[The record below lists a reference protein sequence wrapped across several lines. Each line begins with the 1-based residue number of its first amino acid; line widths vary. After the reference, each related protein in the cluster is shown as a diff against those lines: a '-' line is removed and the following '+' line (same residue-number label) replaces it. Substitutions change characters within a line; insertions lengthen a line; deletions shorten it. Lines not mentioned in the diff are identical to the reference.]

1 VTDDLVP
8 RIEILADMIMQLQL
22 VQLQPSRNRHA
33 QGILLTM
40 REETDISSLMVSAHD
55 VLSEAQSVIAQSE
68 TGSDRGSSASTML
81 HLNNFEGLFR
91 DSLKITQGHQPIE
104 PGGLPFDRHAAV
116 EKWIPAAF
124 PTDETTQSDNSSTN
138 TQTQMTPTQ
147 STFGT
152 SAIGTEYAASATG
165 EDSDEEDELEFDMLK
180 GCLDQG
186 VSFYKQGD
194 WASGEK
200 YFRRALADSKKL
212 SSNKIQQRGIDL
224 KDAQFKTAVCAFQ
237 QKRFDEAEAEL
248 FHFNSRKSVNTEE
261 SNVVLRRVLAT
272 YLFAEICFQRNRIDE
287 ALKHCRKAHSMNKR
301 LIGNTTDMPE
311 VQANIFNLLMDIALC
326 QWDFVAAEVYE
337 AKELEY
343 RVEPRPKL
351 QMIDLEEILLS
362 RLRRLQNVRE
372 LTRLASFSI
381 LINTVKSSVANAKC
395 TM

>member
-1 VTDDLVP
+1 MTDDLVP
-8 RIEILADMIMQLQL
+8 RIEILTDMIMQLQL
-22 VQLQPSRNRHA
+22 VQLHSSRNQHA
-33 QGILLTM
+33 QGSLLKA

-81 HLNNFEGLFR
+81 HLNNFEELFR
-91 DSLKITQGHQPIE
+91 DGLTITQGHQPVE
-104 PGGLPFDRHAAV
+104 PGGLPFDRLTAV

-124 PTDETTQSDNSSTN
+124 STDETTRSDNSSAN

-165 EDSDEEDELEFDMLK
+165 EDSDEEDELGFDMLQ

-200 YFRRALADSKKL
+200 YFRRALVDSKKL
-212 SSNKIQQRGIDL
+212 PSTKIQQRGIDL
-224 KDAQFKTAVCAFQ
+224 KDAQFKTAVCAFH
-237 QKRFDEAEAEL
+237 QKRLDEAEAEL
-248 FHFNSRKSVNTEE
+248 FHFRSRKSVKNEE
-261 SNVVLRRVLAT
+261 NNVVLRRVLAT
-272 YLFAEICFQRNRIDE
+272 YLFAEICFQRNKMDE

-311 VQANIFNLLMDIALC
+311 VQADIFNLLMDIALC
-326 QWDFVAAEVYE
+326 QGDVLAAQVYE

-343 RVEPRPKL
+343 RVDPKPKL
-351 QMIDLEEILLS
+351 QMIDHEEILLS
-362 RLRRLQNVRE
+362 RLQALQNVRE
-372 LTRLASFSI
+372 FTRLASFS
-381 LINTVKSSVANAKC
+381 LLTNSAKSSVANAKC